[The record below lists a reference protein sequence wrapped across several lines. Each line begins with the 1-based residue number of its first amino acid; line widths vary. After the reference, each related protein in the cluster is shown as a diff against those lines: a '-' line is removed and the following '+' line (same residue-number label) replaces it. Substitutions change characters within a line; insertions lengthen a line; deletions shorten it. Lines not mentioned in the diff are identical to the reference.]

1 MAVTFTSDALG
12 AGIWRGRLTNARGI
26 RRAVVLMEGEAVA
39 QVPVT
44 AEGAE
49 VLIEIPLPARV
60 LRDGV
65 QTLMLVVDDAPAGS
79 PVTPAAQTVGHL
91 NIRAGEPL
99 GEDVLDELATLR
111 AELEL
116 LKRQFRGLATL

>member
-12 AGIWRGRLTNARGI
+12 AGIWRGRLTNPRGI
-26 RRAVVLMEGEAVA
+26 RRAVVLMDGEAVA

-60 LRDGV
+60 LGEGV
-65 QTLMLVVDDAPAGS
+65 QTLMLVVDDAPVGS

-91 NIRAGEPL
+91 SIRAGEPL